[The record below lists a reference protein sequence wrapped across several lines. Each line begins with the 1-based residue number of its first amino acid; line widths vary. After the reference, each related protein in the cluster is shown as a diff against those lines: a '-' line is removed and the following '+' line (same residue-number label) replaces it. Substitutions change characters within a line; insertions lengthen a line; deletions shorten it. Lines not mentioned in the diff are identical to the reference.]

1 MAKQL
6 GRSMLLKIGDGA
18 GSETFTVLAGVNSKT
33 LTINNSAIDVTT
45 PDASTPAGALFAA
58 SLNGLKSMSLSA
70 DGVFLDETAE
80 ARLNTVAMASDSSA
94 NFQLIVP
101 DFGTYAGAFRVTSLE
116 FGGETEGGVTFSSA
130 MESNGAVT
138 FTAA

>member
-33 LTINNSAIDVTT
+33 LT
-45 PDASTPAGALFAA
+45 PGGALFAA

-101 DFGTYAGAFRVTSLE
+101 DFGVYAGAFRVTSLE

-138 FTAA
+138 FTAS